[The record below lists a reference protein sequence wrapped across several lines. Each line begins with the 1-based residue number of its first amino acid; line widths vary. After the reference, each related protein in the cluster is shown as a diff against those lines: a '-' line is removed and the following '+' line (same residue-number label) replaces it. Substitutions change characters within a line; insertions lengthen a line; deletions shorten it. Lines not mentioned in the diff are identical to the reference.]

1 MSDSLFYGVTVPFLW
16 VLVHTRFVCAS
27 QEWSLCFPQS
37 YGGPV
42 IKFHRPSKSDSLG
55 ILSTF
60 ADPQA
65 GESDVGLRTFT
76 TVWELLWYYCS
87 PVCGSPD
94 KYRIWFYRDYDPFTI
109 LLEFLHCPWMWVIF
123 SWWVPVSFCL
133 WLFNNS
139 LWFWCSWFW
148 GFVHLFVWPQPG
160 TLQWKCRVLSTGK
173 PGNSLLYLLYI
184 FSKKYSKTIPIIKG
198 EVINFTSRS
207 SAFGPC
213 LIKLW

>member
-1 MSDSLFYGVTVPFLW
+1 MGGLHSLPVSCFAWGNPVLESTGSMVWLLATSKRIYTWLLLPVPLSTWWAIADPQLCRRSSDTHRYVWLTVLW
-16 VLVHTRFVCAS
+16 GHCSFPLGLDAHRFVCAS

-42 IKFHRPSKSDSLG
+42 IKFHLPSKSDSLG

-65 GESDVGLRTFT
+65 GESDVGLRIFT
-76 TVWELLWYYCS
+76 MVRELLWYCS

-94 KYRIWFYRDYDPFTI
+94 KYRIWFYHDCAPFTI

-133 WLFNNS
+133 WLFDS
-139 LWFWCSWFW
+139 
-148 GFVHLFVWPQPG
+148 
-160 TLQWKCRVLSTGK
+160 
-173 PGNSLLYLLYI
+173 
-184 FSKKYSKTIPIIKG
+184 
-198 EVINFTSRS
+198 
-207 SAFGPC
+207 
-213 LIKLW
+213 